1 MNHLRRQGSGRGIPG
16 WMQSF
21 DKAPDPGSCG
31 LFIVFFDIIVLYNL
45 HLFNIMS
52 FSMYQTVY
60 Y

>member
-21 DKAPDPGSCG
+21 DKAPDLGSCG

-45 HLFNIMS
+45 HLVNIR
-52 FSMYQTVY
+52 
-60 Y
+60 